1 MSNVISF
8 IIGGVFGAAVALL
21 FAPQSGE
28 ELRAN
33 IRNEAQAER
42 ERLQAQYE
50 KSMKDLQERI
60 DKVHGDVQAI
70 LEKHEEQEEEAAEA
84 AESAQAAESV

>member
-8 IIGGVFGAAVALL
+8 IIGGVFGAAIALL

-33 IRNEAQAER
+33 IRNEAEAER
-42 ERLQAQYE
+42 QRLQAQYE
-50 KSMKDLQERI
+50 KSMQDLRER
-60 DKVHGDVQAI
+60 VEMVQSEVQAMM
-70 LEKHEEQEEEAAEA
+70 EKHEELEGQEAEAPEAADSAEA
-84 AESAQAAESV
+84 A